1 MRTKAVTILAVTLFS
16 LAFLSQGTNLRAS
29 NNERFN
35 KEKDLLLAHYDFK
48 TDVDDLHSAAALFTL
63 LNMPGFSDM
72 NHHAVAGAYGTQ
84 EGLYVPPNELMQ
96 AAFGN
101 NWSDAHED
109 RDAAVER
116 VKKLAD
122 ETLTN
127 GGDVWVAE
135 GGQSDFT
142 AQLLRAIRA
151 DHPQLKTSERFH
163 VVQHS
168 DWNEEVTSPESLQFV
183 KEKANYHRIPDGNG
197 LDNGTPGFRSPGYTN
212 WKSHIEDPEVKKVWQ
227 LAIEL
232 ANQYNGEE
240 GRYNN
245 EAIAEGGLD
254 FSDFSEVCWM
264 MGLEDLRDSEAFFDF
279 YSK

>member
-1 MRTKAVTILAVTLFS
+1 MRTKAFTILAVAFFS
-16 LAFLSQGTNLRAS
+16 LAFLGHGTKLNAQH
-29 NNERFN
+29 NERFN

-48 TDVDDLHSAAALFTL
+48 TDVDDLHSAAAFFTL
-63 LNMPGFSDM
+63 LNMPGFSEI
-72 NHHAVAGAYGTQ
+72 NHHVVAGAYGTQ
-84 EGLYVPPNELMQ
+84 EGLYVPPNKLMN

-101 NWSDAHED
+101 NWSDAHEN

-116 VKKLAD
+116 VKKLAN
-122 ETLTN
+122 ETLAN
-127 GGDVWVAE
+127 GSNVWVAE

-142 AQLLRAIRA
+142 AQLLQAIRA
-151 DHPQLKTSERFH
+151 DHPQLKTSKRFH

-183 KEKANYHRIPDGNG
+183 KEKANYHKIPDGNG
-197 LDNGTPGFRSPGYTN
+197 LDNGTPGFRAPEYTN
-212 WKSHIEDPEVKKVWQ
+212 WKNHIKDPQVMDIWEK
-227 LAIEL
+227 AIKL

-264 MGLEDLRDSEAFFDF
+264 LGLENIRDADDFFNHF
-279 YSK
+279 SQ